1 VLRRHR
7 QLIQNFARTETLAAR
22 RDRQL
27 EMARIELVHSEK
39 MKALGTLAAGIAHD
53 FNNLLSVVRMANK
66 LIAREVPNNP
76 EVRENVADIEKAV
89 EQGKHLVRSMLG
101 YSRETPDDGSP
112 QDIIEVVEGTVAL
125 LSKEFLSGIQLT
137 LEFDRRTPRA
147 LVSRGRLEQILLNL
161 LVNAAEAMK
170 GRGKLT
176 ITVST
181 MQSSF
186 KGAFVLRPKPGPQHI
201 ELTVT
206 DSGPGMDP
214 EIMPRIFEP
223 FFTTKVSGA
232 QRGTGLGLSMVYSL
246 AEQEGIGLGVETQ
259 RGKGTTF
266 HVVIPVNGEAGK
278 IN

>member
-1 VLRRHR
+1 
-7 QLIQNFARTETLAAR
+7 
-22 RDRQL
+22 
-27 EMARIELVHSEK
+27 
-39 MKALGTLAAGIAHD
+39 
-53 FNNLLSVVRMANK
+53 
-66 LIAREVPNNP
+66 
-76 EVRENVADIEKAV
+76 
-89 EQGKHLVRSMLG
+89 
-101 YSRETPDDGSP
+101 
-112 QDIIEVVEGTVAL
+112 VAL

-147 LVSRGRLEQILLNL
+147 PVSRGRLEQILLNL

-176 ITVST
+176 ITVGT
-181 MQSSF
+181 MQSST
-186 KGAFVLRPKPGPQHI
+186 KGAFVLRPKPGFQHI

-223 FFTTKVSGA
+223 FFTTKVSGT

-246 AEQEGIGLGVETQ
+246 AEQEGIGLGIETQ

-278 IN
+278 IG

>member
-1 VLRRHR
+1 
-7 QLIQNFARTETLAAR
+7 
-22 RDRQL
+22 
-27 EMARIELVHSEK
+27 
-39 MKALGTLAAGIAHD
+39 
-53 FNNLLSVVRMANK
+53 
-66 LIAREVPNNP
+66 
-76 EVRENVADIEKAV
+76 
-89 EQGKHLVRSMLG
+89 MLG

-137 LEFDRRTPRA
+137 LEFDRRTPRSP
-147 LVSRGRLEQILLNL
+147 VSRGRLEQILLNL

-176 ITVST
+176 ITVGR
-181 MQSSF
+181 QSSLN
-186 KGAFVLRPKPGPQHI
+186 GAFVLRPKPASQHI

-223 FFTTKVSGA
+223 FFTTKVSAA

-266 HVVIPVNGEAGK
+266 HIVIPVNGEAEK
-278 IN
+278 IS